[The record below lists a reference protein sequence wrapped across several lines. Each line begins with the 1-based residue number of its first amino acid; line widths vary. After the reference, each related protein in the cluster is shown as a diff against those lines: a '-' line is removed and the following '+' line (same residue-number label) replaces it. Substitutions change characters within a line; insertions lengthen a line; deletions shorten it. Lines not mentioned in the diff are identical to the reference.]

1 MSTSRSLRQPSAAR
15 AKSVKSRSDLQIS
28 PPRAARA
35 TRARPAQLI
44 ASREPR
50 APSPR
55 AHSPP
60 PRSRPRRRPQPRRP
74 ARSACRPSCYVLPE
88 AVWPYARTS
97 VFASHRGSIAR
108 LAMPSTQTRPMA
120 RPQQGTQR
128 FTRHHRVTMVSS
140 DVTREHRNGTR
151 AAVAK
156 CVGGAFRCCTRGTE
170 RARPRR

>member
-15 AKSVKSRSDLQIS
+15 AKSVKSRSDPCRS
-28 PPRAARA
+28 PHLCSSSVEDALSAH
-35 TRARPAQLI
+35 AQHG
-44 ASREPR
+44 AREPR

-60 PRSRPRRRPQPRRP
+60 PRSRPRRRPRPRRP
-74 ARSACRPSCYVLPE
+74 ARSACRPSCFVLPE
-88 AVWPYARTS
+88 PVWPYASGLREPP
-97 VFASHRGSIAR
+97 R

-151 AAVAK
+151 AAMAK
-156 CVGGAFRCCTRGTE
+156 CVGGAFRCCTRGNE

>member
-1 MSTSRSLRQPSAAR
+1 MSTSRSLRQPSAAH

-35 TRARPAQLI
+35 AGSAHRITRAASAF
-44 ASREPR
+44 ASRALAAAAV
-50 APSPR
+50 APSPT
-55 AHSPP
+55 AS
-60 PRSRPRRRPQPRRP
+60 PRRP

-88 AVWPYARTS
+88 PVCGLAVRERKVREPP
-97 VFASHRGSIAR
+97 R

-128 FTRHHRVTMVSS
+128 FTRHHRVRMVSS

-170 RARPRR
+170 RARPRRR

>member
-1 MSTSRSLRQPSAAR
+1 MVFGDANKQTNKQTNKHSRQYTQTNTQTNSST
-15 AKSVKSRSDLQIS
+15 
-28 PPRAARA
+28 
-35 TRARPAQLI
+35 
-44 ASREPR
+44 
-50 APSPR
+50 
-55 AHSPP
+55 
-60 PRSRPRRRPQPRRP
+60 
-74 ARSACRPSCYVLPE
+74 RSAC
-88 AVWPYARTS
+88 A
-97 VFASHRGSIAR
+97 FASRALAAAAVAPTPTASASSPGARGVPAIVLRLARGRLAVREDFGLREPPRLSIAR